1 MAGYEEHTFWCIKCG
16 RQGIPVQRKI
26 NHKYGK
32 HHRKKLWCPTCKME
46 VNHIECRNDKEIEEF
61 KENFAAGA
69 YKEELEES
77 LEVIKKENSVWS

>member
-16 RQGIPVQRKI
+16 NQGIP
-26 NHKYGK
+26 
-32 HHRKKLWCPTCKME
+32 
-46 VNHIECRNDKEIEEF
+46 KEIEEF

-77 LEVIKKENSVWS
+77 LEIIKKENSVWS

>member
-1 MAGYEEHTFWCIKCG
+1 
-16 RQGIPVQRKI
+16 
-26 NHKYGK
+26 
-32 HHRKKLWCPTCKME
+32 ME

-77 LEVIKKENSVWS
+77 LKVIKKENSVWS